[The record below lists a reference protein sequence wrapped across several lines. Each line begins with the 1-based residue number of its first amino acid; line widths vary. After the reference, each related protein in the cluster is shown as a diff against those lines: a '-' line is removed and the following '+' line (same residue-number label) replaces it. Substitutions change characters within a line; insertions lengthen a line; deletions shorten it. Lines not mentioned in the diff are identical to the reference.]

1 MIALIYTVLQL
12 LLPEAVG
19 GTVFAGGLLGYILYD
34 MTHYYLHFGSP
45 HKGSYL
51 YSMKAHHVKHHFA
64 HQKLGKDRPA
74 PPRLA
79 RLVICLFGSPH
90 EAPTKGQA
98 PFWVPGTHRQ
108 KAGGGAAIL
117 LSVVGAVQRQTRNS
131 VNSKRSLQEVSV
143 TKEIKQDDVRGT
155 M

>member
-1 MIALIYTVLQL
+1 M
-12 LLPEAVG
+12 
-19 GTVFAGGLLGYILYD
+19 FAGGLLGYILYD

-64 HQKLGKDRPA
+64 HQKLGKDWPA

-108 KAGGGAAIL
+108 KAGGGL
-117 LSVVGAVQRQTRNS
+117 PSCS
-131 VNSKRSLQEVSV
+131 RSWGLCRD
-143 TKEIKQDDVRGT
+143 KQGIQSIVKDHSRK
-155 M
+155 